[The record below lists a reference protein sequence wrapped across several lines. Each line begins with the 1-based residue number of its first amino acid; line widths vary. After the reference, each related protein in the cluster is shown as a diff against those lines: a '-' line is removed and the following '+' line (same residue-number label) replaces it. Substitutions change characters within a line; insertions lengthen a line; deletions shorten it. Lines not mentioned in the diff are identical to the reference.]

1 MTANKQHNNILLAVI
16 GFIAVIAI
24 VATIGYFT
32 IDKEE
37 NIIQGQVEVTEYRV
51 SSKVPGRILELRA
64 KEGDF
69 VHKGDVLAIIDAPEV
84 KAKKV
89 QAESARNA
97 ASALHEMADNGAREE
112 TIRGAFELLQQAKAA
127 NDIARKTFERV
138 NNLYNEGVVTAQ
150 KRDEAQAAVEATNA
164 QVKAAQSQYD
174 MARNGARIE
183 ERKASSAQV
192 SQASGAIMEVNS
204 YLNETV
210 QVAQMD
216 GEVSEVYPKVG
227 ELVGTGTPIMT
238 VSMLDDQWATFN
250 IRENQLKGLALGSE
264 VTVFVPALD
273 KEVKMKVYYMKD
285 KGSFAVWKATKANGQ
300 YDQKTFEVKAR
311 PLKKLEGVRP
321 GMSVIL
327 KKSDLSEKTQEAVKP
342 EKK

>member
-1 MTANKQHNNILLAVI
+1 
-16 GFIAVIAI
+16 
-24 VATIGYFT
+24 
-32 IDKEE
+32 
-37 NIIQGQVEVTEYRV
+37 
-51 SSKVPGRILELRA
+51 
-64 KEGDF
+64 
-69 VHKGDVLAIIDAPEV
+69 
-84 KAKKV
+84 
-89 QAESARNA
+89 
-97 ASALHEMADNGAREE
+97 MADNGAREE

-138 NNLYNEGVVTAQ
+138 NNLYKEGVATAQ

-174 MARNGARIE
+174 MARNGARQE

-192 SQASGAIMEVNS
+192 NQASGAIMEVNS

-210 QVAQMD
+210 QVALMD

-227 ELVGTGTPIMT
+227 ELVGTGSPIMT

-250 IRENQLKGLALGSE
+250 IREDQLKGMAIGSE
-264 VTVFVPALD
+264 LKAFIPALD
-273 KEVKMKVYYMKD
+273 KNVKMKVFYIKD
-285 KGSFAVWKATKANGQ
+285 KGSFAVWKATKASGQ

-311 PLKKLEGVRP
+311 PIQKVDSIRP

-327 KKSDLSEKTQEAVKP
+327 K
-342 EKK
+342 

>member
-1 MTANKQHNNILLAVI
+1 MSDKAKKQHNNILLAVAGFSTVVIIVALI
-16 GFIAVIAI
+16 GFLALDRDPEV
-24 VATIGYFT
+24 
-32 IDKEE
+32 
-37 NIIQGQVEVTEYRV
+37 IQGQMEVDEYRV

-69 VHKGDVLAIIDAPEV
+69 VHKGDVLAIIDAPDV
-84 KAKKV
+84 QAKKV

-127 NDIARKTFERV
+127 NDIARKTYERV
-138 NNLYNEGVVTAQ
+138 NNLFNEGVGTAQ
-150 KRDEAQAAVEATNA
+150 RRDEAQAAVEATQA
-164 QVKAAQSQYD
+164 QVMAAQSQYD
-174 MARNGARIE
+174 MARNGTRQE

-227 ELVGTGTPIMT
+227 ELVGTGTPIMS
-238 VSMLDDQWATFN
+238 VSMMDEQWATFS
-250 IRENQLKGLALGSE
+250 IREDQLKGLAVGSE
-264 VTVFVPALD
+264 MTVFVPALD
-273 KEVKMKVYYMKD
+273 KELKMKVFYVKD
-285 KGSFAVWKATKANGQ
+285 KGSFAVWKATKASGQ
-300 YDQKTFEVKAR
+300 YDQKTFEVRAR
-311 PLKKLEGVRP
+311 PSEKVEGVRP

-327 KKSDLSEKTQEAVKP
+327 RK
-342 EKK
+342 